1 MTHRTEWEGLDH
13 VEHCLDDFTTKDL
26 TKYFRVFDASSC
38 SNCFEEHL
46 KLFNSS
52 DPCYSNFSDLSTTLV
67 LILLFILLKRW
78 ISLLEDNQAI
88 VAKIPEM
95 NFKGLKE
102 LIFLISEEVLLLL
115 DELSDNVCEQAKS
128 IW

>member
-1 MTHRTEWEGLDH
+1 
-13 VEHCLDDFTTKDL
+13 
-26 TKYFRVFDASSC
+26 
-38 SNCFEEHL
+38 
-46 KLFNSS
+46 
-52 DPCYSNFSDLSTTLV
+52 
-67 LILLFILLKRW
+67 
-78 ISLLEDNQAI
+78 
-88 VAKIPEM
+88 M